1 MGASFITPGE
11 IIENSSNLTPG
22 KGTIEH
28 EGNIIAMVQGNVI
41 IDSKSNTVSVT
52 NDDDVPT
59 PKVGDYLI
67 GVVDRLGEKAATIRI
82 IQIEGDE
89 RSILPQHQYADIYVA
104 GIVDRFLP
112 APVDAMRRRDV
123 VRVKVTETN
132 PVLKVNTRDDENCG
146 VLSALCPQCGNDLYA
161 KPEGDNNVHCSQ
173 CEYKGYRV
181 LSNGFGY
188 GYDLEKNGAASYNRL
203 KQRWSKEFD
212 EIFKSGIPAR
222 SVLLSA
228 DHRFDGRKIIRPNF
242 EGTGGNNQR
251 NERPKGTKLF
261 VGGLARTIDT
271 ERLKELFSQYGDV
284 IDAIV
289 MTDKETGNSRGFGF
303 VTYSGK
309 ASADVAI
316 KELHKFELNGRKITV
331 NNADD
336 KSSSKKD
343 RKPSGKKIFVG
354 GLDWNVNEKQLKELF
369 SKHCKVIDVS
379 IPLNRDTGKSRGFG
393 FVTASEDSA
402 NKAIKA
408 LDGFELNGRKIG
420 VRESEDK
427 SKQKNNR
434 NNKNQRSSRELQA
447 RREEGIED

>member
-28 EGNIIAMVQGNVI
+28 DGNIIALVQGNVI

-67 GVVDRLGEKAATIRI
+67 GVVDKLGEKAATIRI

-112 APVDAMRRRDV
+112 APVDAMRRRDL

-181 LSNGFGY
+181 LSNGFGH

-261 VGGLARTIDT
+261 VGGLAR
-271 ERLKELFSQYGDV
+271 R
-284 IDAIV
+284 
-289 MTDKETGNSRGFGF
+289 FGF